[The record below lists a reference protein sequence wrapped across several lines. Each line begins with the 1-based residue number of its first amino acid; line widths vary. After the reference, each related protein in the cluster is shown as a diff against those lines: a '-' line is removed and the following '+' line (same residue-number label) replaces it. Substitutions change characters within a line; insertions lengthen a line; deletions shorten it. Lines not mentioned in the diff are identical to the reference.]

1 MPDILQLYSRETL
14 HSVPGGTLVG
24 ANLSGADLRYADLR
38 GQDMR
43 GAVLQNAC
51 LHGANLSGA
60 DLSGA
65 DLSDADIFLAHFQ
78 GADLR
83 GANFQGTRLAM
94 AQFTKARVDLTTNGL
109 SLDAAPRMGLIVAF
123 GADTFETAPPSH
135 YSARLS
141 VPQLKVETSAI
152 LPTEPTASALQ
163 LIPAQPET
171 VEAATPE
178 PVRHAMEVVTP
189 EPVRRSDRWADQ
201 GRLLQRATVRKDGK
215 KVAYLATLTTARISA
230 AVVALAVCGYTLAP
244 PTLLAS
250 LRLHESPT
258 WVYAAAYYLLLA
270 VGSYLLVPPL
280 RDRWY
285 GDSGLPY

>member
-1 MPDILQLYSRETL
+1 MPDILQLYSREKL
-14 HSVPGGTLVG
+14 HSVPGGTLAG
-24 ANLSGADLRYADLR
+24 ADLSGADLRYADLR
-38 GQDMR
+38 GHDLR
-43 GAVLQNAC
+43 GAVLRNAC

-65 DLSDADIFLAHFQ
+65 DLTDADIFLAHFQ

-94 AQFTKARVDLTTNGL
+94 AQFSKARVDLTTNGL
-109 SLDAAPRMGLIVAF
+109 SLDAAPRLGLVVAI
-123 GADTFETAPPSH
+123 GADTLETAPPSLLVT
-135 YSARLS
+135 AK
-141 VPQLKVETSAI
+141 PELKVEATPI
-152 LPTEPTASALQ
+152 PPETLTAPALS
-163 LIPAQPET
+163 LTPAQTET
-171 VEAATPE
+171 VVA
-178 PVRHAMEVVTP
+178 VTP
-189 EPVRRSDRWADQ
+189 EPVRQPDRWADH
-201 GRLLQRATVRKDGK
+201 GRMLQRATVRKDGK

-244 PTLLAS
+244 PSLLAS

-270 VGSYLLVPPL
+270 LGSYVLVPPL